1 LNLLDMTSVLNTHDY
16 ELMAN
21 NPQDISSDFLFVIKS
36 NNEKEQ
42 KKQEAFGW
50 LKKDNYIIFS
60 ALAQLQNIKQN
71 IDFTLSL
78 EFENNEDV
86 LKDIKLVVGYK
97 DFLYDFNGDF
107 LFDAKISVVEGKRT
121 YYINFGGEFRVVKI
135 VDLEKKIAIDNLNN
149 ELFFIN
155 GKWQKD
161 KN

>member
-1 LNLLDMTSVLNTHDY
+1 M
-16 ELMAN
+16 
-21 NPQDISSDFLFVIKS
+21 
-36 NNEKEQ
+36 
-42 KKQEAFGW
+42 
-50 LKKDNYIIFS
+50 
-60 ALAQLQNIKQN
+60 
-71 IDFTLSL
+71 SL

>member
-1 LNLLDMTSVLNTHDY
+1 MRRKKIVLIAIVFVLVSLLTFYKIFNKQNCTLNLLDMTSVLNTHDY

-86 LKDIKLVVGYK
+86 FVRA
-97 DFLYDFNGDF
+97 GD
-107 LFDAKISVVEGKRT
+107 
-121 YYINFGGEFRVVKI
+121 
-135 VDLEKKIAIDNLNN
+135 
-149 ELFFIN
+149 
-155 GKWQKD
+155 
-161 KN
+161 